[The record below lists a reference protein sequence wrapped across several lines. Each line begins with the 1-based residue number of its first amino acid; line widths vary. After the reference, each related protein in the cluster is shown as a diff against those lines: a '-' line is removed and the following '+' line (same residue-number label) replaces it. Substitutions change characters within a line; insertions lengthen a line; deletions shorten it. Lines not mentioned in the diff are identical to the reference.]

1 MTNLPFQD
9 QAALV
14 VSASRGMGY
23 EIAAELA
30 RQGAS
35 VALTA
40 RGEEPLR
47 EAARTIHEETGRRVL
62 PITAHSR
69 EEKDRQAAVDAVMDT
84 FGRLDLLVFN
94 TGINPALDTP
104 AIDLDLDCVRRMF
117 DTNALAA
124 LGYTQLAW
132 QAWMKDHGGAVL
144 MMNTVAATSVFRMP
158 AYSAS
163 KAALHRLTEDLAD
176 QLAPRV
182 RVNALAPAFV
192 RTGFM
197 ESIATLPDDTIA
209 ASYPLGRVG
218 EGADIAQAAAFLL
231 SPRASWITGVTLR
244 IDGGKSVATATHDR
258 PHPAPGRP
266 VH

>member
-1 MTNLPFQD
+1 MTTPPFQD

-23 EIAAELA
+23 AIAAELA

-40 RGEEPLR
+40 RNEEPLR
-47 EAARTIHEETGRRVL
+47 EAARTIREETGRRVL

-84 FGRLDLLVFN
+84 FGRLDLLVCT
-94 TGINPALDTP
+94 TGVNPARDTP
-104 AIDLDLDCVRRMF
+104 AIDLDLECVRRMF
-117 DTNALAA
+117 DTNVLAA

-132 QAWMKDHGGAVL
+132 HAWMKDHGGSVL
-144 MMNTVAATSVFRMP
+144 MMNSVAATNVFRMP
-158 AYSAS
+158 AYSAG
-163 KAALHRLTEDLAD
+163 KAALYRLTEDLAD

-182 RVNALAPAFV
+182 RVNALAPAFI

-197 ESIATLPDDTIA
+197 ESSTTLPTDAIA

-218 EGADIAQAAAFLL
+218 EVEDIARAAAFLL

-244 IDGGKSVATATHDR
+244 VDGGKAVATVTHDR

>member
-1 MTNLPFQD
+1 MTDRLFQG
-9 QAALV
+9 QTALV

-23 EIAAELA
+23 AIAAELA

-40 RGEEPLR
+40 RDEDALR
-47 EAARTIHEETGRRVL
+47 TAAKTIREDTGARVL
-62 PITAHSR
+62 PLTAHSR
-69 EEKDRQAAVDAVMDT
+69 EKGDRRAAVDAVMDT
-84 FGRLDLLVFN
+84 FGRLDLLVYT

-104 AIDLDLDCVRRMF
+104 AIDLDLDCCRRMF
-117 DTNALAA
+117 DTNVVAA
-124 LGYTQLAW
+124 LGYVQLAW
-132 QAWMKDHGGAVL
+132 RAWMRDHGGSVL
-144 MMNTVAATSVFRMP
+144 MMGSAASTGVFRMP
-158 AYSAS
+158 AYSAT

-197 ESIATLPDDTIA
+197 DAITSLPEDTIA
-209 ASYPLGRVG
+209 ASYPLGRTGDTEDV
-218 EGADIAQAAAFLL
+218 AHAAAYLL
-231 SPRASWITGVTLR
+231 SPRASWITGVTLPV
-244 IDGGKSVATATHDR
+244 DGGKSVAAITHNR
-258 PHPAPGRP
+258 PHPPPEQP